1 MSSDT
6 EIPVSARRSAAP
18 VWLFCLALNLA
29 APAWAQDMRV
39 YTTVTDASH
48 GNGQSRVISHSLTL
62 FHAGK
67 VYDYMEEVGEVVIYE
82 PIHHRFV
89 ILGKDYAA
97 TEVPFS
103 ELNHYLEI
111 AETESR
117 RYLDQLSANN
127 AGESGRSA
135 ELIRFQLDPQFEE
148 ELDPARNRLDLK
160 GGCLDYSVTTAKIE
174 QEQFVRQYLDYAD
187 WAARLNFVLH
197 PNAAFPEARLTLNR
211 SLREKQLLPTQVEL
225 TLQLADPVRLRA
237 DHSFRWEFQSVDRRH
252 ISHWEKMLRSN
263 DVRWMSFQ
271 EYQQQLV
278 ANRGR

>member
-1 MSSDT
+1 M
-6 EIPVSARRSAAP
+6 ENPVFARIPATTFWSLCLVLILARSAQ
-18 VWLFCLALNLA
+18 
-29 APAWAQDMRV
+29 AQDMRV
-39 YTTVTDASH
+39 YTTVTDISR
-48 GNGQSRVISHSLTL
+48 GNGQNRIISHSLTL

-117 RYLDQLSANN
+117 RYLDQLSPQGSADT
-127 AGESGRSA
+127 GRSA
-135 ELIRFQLDPQFEE
+135 ELIRFQLDPQFQE

-160 GGCLDYSVTTAKIE
+160 GSCVNYSVTTAKIE

-211 SLREKQLLPTQVEL
+211 SLREKQLLPTQVDL
-225 TLQLADPVRLRA
+225 TLQLAEPVRLRA
-237 DHSFRWEFQSVDRRH
+237 DHSFHKEFQSVDRRH

-263 DVRWMSFQ
+263 EARWMSFQ
-271 EYQQQLV
+271 EYQQQLI